1 MKLNFAIGAALLA
14 LSGPPAFAATV
25 GQVDQTKAQ
34 IGNEVSALKVFEQ
47 DLSNAKTP
55 WTEKVYETDIAR
67 EKMEIKNAFE
77 TLQRDVKTD
86 KNAIAIEKKQ
96 LCVFET
102 DLSKAK
108 YPFQMRLYGN
118 LIATVKTEIANNKA
132 AIKAVFS
139 GRHHH

>member
-1 MKLNFAIGAALLA
+1 MKPNFAIGAALLA
-14 LSGPPAFAATV
+14 LSGSPAFAATV

-34 IGNEVSALKVFEQ
+34 IGNEFTALKVFEQ
-47 DLSNAKTP
+47 DLSNAKTL
-55 WTEKVYETDIAR
+55 WAEKIYEWDIAR
-67 EKMEIKNAFE
+67 EKMAIKNAFE
-77 TLQRDVKTD
+77 MLQRDVKTD

-96 LCVFET
+96 LSVFET

-108 YPFQMRLYGN
+108 IPFQMRLYN
-118 LIATVKTEIANNKA
+118 TLISNVKTEIANNKA